1 MDTNRVILDTDVG
14 SDVSDLAAVFL
25 YWQCAKKGYLHPQ
38 GVLMNTGN
46 EQGPACLALAEQ
58 YVRGQQTPIGALGTS
73 FLNYSMHWKYTRYL
87 LEAFPLPQP
96 PQLLPYVPCFR
107 KALADAPD
115 QSVTIVCN
123 GPLRGLAQL
132 LRSGPDAYADVDG
145 CRLVARK
152 VRRLILS
159 SGRFRLDPQPVYPR
173 RSGWDV
179 WSYTDTSM
187 YIDWDVPSAR
197 IVDDEWPTPIVWVG
211 CEVGYLHLS
220 GRTFCE
226 QTADDHPLRLAYRHF
241 TKGGAHISGPQL
253 AVLCALPAYSA
264 RILLSPPGRVLMNDE
279 CLTEFFPYAGGRD
292 RHVSAQTPEAV
303 FRQID
308 DLLLAR

>member
-1 MDTNRVILDTDVG
+1 
-14 SDVSDLAAVFL
+14 
-25 YWQCAKKGYLHPQ
+25 
-38 GVLMNTGN
+38 
-46 EQGPACLALAEQ
+46 
-58 YVRGQQTPIGALGTS
+58 
-73 FLNYSMHWKYTRYL
+73 
-87 LEAFPLPQP
+87 
-96 PQLLPYVPCFR
+96 
-107 KALADAPD
+107 
-115 QSVTIVCN
+115 
-123 GPLRGLAQL
+123 
-132 LRSGPDAYADVDG
+132 
-145 CRLVARK
+145 
-152 VRRLILS
+152 
-159 SGRFRLDPQPVYPR
+159 
-173 RSGWDV
+173 
-179 WSYTDTSM
+179 M

-279 CLTEFFPYAGGRD
+279 GLTEFFPYAGGRD

>member
-1 MDTNRVILDTDVG
+1 M
-14 SDVSDLAAVFL
+14 
-25 YWQCAKKGYLHPQ
+25 
-38 GVLMNTGN
+38 
-46 EQGPACLALAEQ
+46 
-58 YVRGQQTPIGALGTS
+58 
-73 FLNYSMHWKYTRYL
+73 
-87 LEAFPLPQP
+87 
-96 PQLLPYVPCFR
+96 
-107 KALADAPD
+107 
-115 QSVTIVCN
+115 
-123 GPLRGLAQL
+123 
-132 LRSGPDAYADVDG
+132 DG

-279 CLTEFFPYAGGRD
+279 GLTEFFPYAGGRD

>member
-1 MDTNRVILDTDVG
+1 M
-14 SDVSDLAAVFL
+14 
-25 YWQCAKKGYLHPQ
+25 C
-38 GVLMNTGN
+38 
-46 EQGPACLALAEQ
+46 PASA
-58 YVRGQQTPIGALGTS
+58 RRWP
-73 FLNYSMHWKYTRYL
+73 TR
-87 LEAFPLPQP
+87 
-96 PQLLPYVPCFR
+96 
-107 KALADAPD
+107 PD

-279 CLTEFFPYAGGRD
+279 GLTEFFPYAGGRD